1 MKIPLVIQ
9 RLSFVIAFCCMAGA
23 TMAILERLEELT
35 APRAFLKTLPFFSK
49 IAEPAPHAP
58 CALFDGPTIQ
68 RTILGLIDSLT
79 PGEGVYITT
88 FILTDETI
96 AHALLTAHKK
106 GVLILVVADGEY
118 AYKGK
123 SKIPLLIKAGI
134 PVYIYTQPRANQ
146 EDRSGI
152 MHNKFIIF
160 EAQERHI
167 VVTGSYNLTQSAA
180 NKNQENLV
188 LIDHPH
194 TIKEFKEHFLK
205 LQHASKRAIKTS
217 GQRG

>member
-9 RLSFVIAFCCMAGA
+9 RLSFVIVFCCMAGA
-23 TMAILERLEELT
+23 TIALLEGLEELT

-49 IAEPAPHAP
+49 TSEPESHAP
-58 CALFDGPTIQ
+58 EALFDGQTIQ
-68 RTILGLIDSLT
+68 RTILGLIDALT
-79 PGEGVYITT
+79 PGDGVYITT

-96 AHALLTAHKK
+96 YHALLTAHRK
-106 GVLILVVADGEY
+106 GVSIMLIADGEY
-118 AYKGK
+118 AFKGK

-134 PVYIYTQPRANQ
+134 PVYIYAQPQVNPN
-146 EDRSGI
+146 DRPGI

-160 EAQERHI
+160 ESQERPI

-194 TIKEFKEHFLK
+194 TIKDFKEHFLK